1 MTTQERRWSAY
12 AARTNSHDSAHP
24 EPATYYGREN
34 TRLALPANGK
44 PGGRV
49 ESRYIDFAIPGEANG
64 VGEAVSGL
72 GASSRRMDRK
82 RKVDI
87 TGLG

>member
-1 MTTQERRWSAY
+1 MTTQERRWSAH
-12 AARTNSHDSAHP
+12 AAHTSSHDSEHP
-24 EPATYYGREN
+24 EPATDYGQEN
-34 TRLALPANGK
+34 TRLALPANGN

-49 ESRYIDFAIPGEANG
+49 ESRYIDFTKPREANG